1 VQEFCGF
8 AVAENLDETDFT
20 KLALE
25 DSTDESL
32 HCLLSANRKFHQAGS
47 KVFQVFRAEPFHMKY
62 CKFAFVAV
70 LSLQVMRLEGE
81 IEVYDQSTK
90 NYQLQRHIPLAI

>member
-1 VQEFCGF
+1 
-8 AVAENLDETDFT
+8 
-20 KLALE
+20 
-25 DSTDESL
+25 
-32 HCLLSANRKFHQAGS
+32 
-47 KVFQVFRAEPFHMKY
+47 MKY